1 MAATDSF
8 KTTLRTYITLAFR
21 DTPLQSVSIFDS
33 GKTEETLP
41 FPASLVEGKLDAIQT
56 GGGLGIIHT
65 TFTSGEKPFVA
76 TIHSPNRPMRF
87 SFILSPDPT
96 EVSIEG
102 EPGAFHVAGGQ
113 STLLSVPSALIN
125 LVPPHHRFQ
134 NFCILVDESLVMSCL
149 DEVPLRTAAGLTN
162 AVEKNRD
169 PYSDFSLITP
179 CMRMILEQIF
189 SSAYS
194 GSLKRFYLEAKC
206 MELITMR
213 LDQLYHARDHRS
225 QPSLRRADIEHIHD
239 ARDLLTERIA
249 DPPTLQEIALTVG
262 INSNKLKYGFRE
274 VFGTT
279 VFGYLR
285 TLRLE
290 EARRLLMHSDLTV
303 MEVAFQVG
311 YSSLSH
317 FARIFKHTYGSSPHC
332 YARQSR

>member
-1 MAATDSF
+1 MGATDSLG
-8 KTTLRTYITLAFR
+8 TLLRTCITLAFH
-21 DTPLQSVSIFDS
+21 DAPLQSVSVFDS
-33 GKTEETLP
+33 GIPEETLP
-41 FPASLVEGKLDAIQT
+41 FPPSLVDGRLDAIQT
-56 GGGLGIIHT
+56 NRGLGIIHT
-65 TFTSGEKPFVA
+65 AFTSGEKPFVA

-87 SFILSPDPT
+87 SFILSSDPT
-96 EVSIEG
+96 EVSVAG
-102 EPGAFHVAGGQ
+102 EPLAFQVSGGQ
-113 STLLSVPSALIN
+113 STLLSVPSALVN
-125 LVPPHHRFQ
+125 VVPPHHRFH
-134 NFCILVDESLVMSCL
+134 NFCILVDESLVISCL
-149 DEVPLRTAAGLTN
+149 EEVPLRTAGRLAKAG
-162 AVEKNRD
+162 EKNRD

-179 CMRMILEQIF
+179 CMQMILEQIF
-189 SSAYS
+189 SSVYS

-213 LDQLYHARDHRS
+213 LDQLCRERIHRT
-225 QPSLRRADIEHIHD
+225 QPALRRADIEHIHD
-239 ARDLLTERIA
+239 ARDLLTERID

-290 EARRLLMHSDLTV
+290 EARRLLEHSDLSVT
-303 MEVAFQVG
+303 EIAFQVG

-317 FARIFKHTYGSSPHC
+317 FARLFKHTYGSSPHC

>member
-1 MAATDSF
+1 MVATDSF
-8 KTTLRTYITLAFR
+8 EKLLRTCITLAFQ
-21 DTPLQSVSIFDS
+21 DAPLQSVSIFDS
-33 GKTEETLP
+33 GKSEETLP
-41 FPASLVEGKLDAIQT
+41 FPPSLVDGRLDAIQT
-56 GGGLGIIHT
+56 NRELGIIHT
-65 TFTSGEKPFVA
+65 AFTSGEKPFVA

-87 SFILSPDPT
+87 SFILSSDPT
-96 EVSIEG
+96 EVSVAG
-102 EPGAFHVAGGQ
+102 EPLAFQVSGGQ
-113 STLLSVPSALIN
+113 STLLSVPSALVN
-125 LVPPHHRFQ
+125 VVPPHHRFH
-134 NFCILVDESLVMSCL
+134 NFCILVDESLVVSCL
-149 DEVPLRTAAGLTN
+149 EEVPLHTAAGLTK

-169 PYSDFSLITP
+169 PYSDSSLITP
-179 CMRMILEQIF
+179 CMQMILEQIF

-213 LDQLYHARDHRS
+213 LDQLCREREHRT
-225 QPSLRRADIEHIHD
+225 QPALRRADIEHIHD

-290 EARRLLMHSDLTV
+290 EARRLLEHSELSVT
-303 MEVAFQVG
+303 EIAFQVG